1 MFYYRMLL
9 GLKRVNINKKNM
21 KNKIFN
27 IKSSLTVCL
36 PSVSEPLVEWLRPPA
51 SRGSE
56 PHRPRIIYTNLNNLL
71 IRLDKNLGYIKV
83 IVKVGTKNNKVK
95 FLSLSRFT
103 YLNVLPPDFPL
114 IIYHLVPEAAG
125 GRKLTTIFLNLS
137 KIL

>member
-1 MFYYRMLL
+1 
-9 GLKRVNINKKNM
+9 M

-125 GRKLTTIFLNLS
+125 GSRRQPEAAGGRKLTTIFLNLS